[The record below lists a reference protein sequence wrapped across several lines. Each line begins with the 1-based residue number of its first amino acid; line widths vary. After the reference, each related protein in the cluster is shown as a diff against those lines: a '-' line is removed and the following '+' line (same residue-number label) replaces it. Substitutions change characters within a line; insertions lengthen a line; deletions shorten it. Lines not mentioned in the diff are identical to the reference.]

1 MPSNESRSES
11 IEEDMQTLD
20 IKLKQLKLGYEQYFL
35 GSRPREP
42 HMLRRDVDKLIV
54 LYANQPIQN
63 TALRFKFNSLSSR
76 YNAYKRQW
84 DETLRKI
91 DQGTYERHVFKA
103 NLHRGSAPRK
113 DPESEAPA
121 GAKSDSR
128 ELYDAYVEARQACGQ
143 DIAKLSPERL
153 KSVLD
158 KQAAQLA
165 SKHGSGDVRFKVV
178 VEKGKAVI
186 RASRE

>member
-1 MPSNESRSES
+1 M
-11 IEEDMQTLD
+11 LD

-54 LYANQPIQN
+54 TYANQPIQN
-63 TALRFKFNSLSSR
+63 TGMRFKFNSLCSR
-76 YNAYKRQW
+76 YNAFKRQW

-103 NLHRGSAPRK
+103 NLHGGAKPRK
-113 DPESEAPA
+113 DQETAAPA
-121 GAKSDSR
+121 GAAADSR

-143 DIAKLSPERL
+143 DVAKLSPSRL
-153 KSVLD
+153 KGVLD
-158 KQAAQLA
+158 KQADALRA
-165 SKHGSGDVRFKVV
+165 KKGGDVRFKVI

-186 RASRE
+186 RASRK